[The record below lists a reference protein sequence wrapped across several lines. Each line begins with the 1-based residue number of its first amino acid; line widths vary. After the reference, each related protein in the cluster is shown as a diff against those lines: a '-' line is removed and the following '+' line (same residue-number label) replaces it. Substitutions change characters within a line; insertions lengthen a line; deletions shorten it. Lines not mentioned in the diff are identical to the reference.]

1 MSLQPLRAVLS
12 EKGRL
17 HIRFLTQEAPIA
29 HSALLL
35 DKEAEPNKV
44 SHSFLTA
51 LNKVNYFKSKL
62 CLQTCFLHYGT
73 HPAPHQALSN
83 SPECTTQSTV
93 TKMKGNSSKDGKQNK
108 EHFLKSSLGTVTWP
122 SELWHLASGMHIQ
135 RNKEIKR

>member
-51 LNKVNYFKSKL
+51 QNKVNYFKSKA
-62 CLQTCFLHYGT
+62 TGT
-73 HPAPHQALSN
+73 LSADLFP
-83 SPECTTQSTV
+83 SLRYPPCSTPGTQ
-93 TKMKGNSSKDGKQNK
+93 
-108 EHFLKSSLGTVTWP
+108 
-122 SELWHLASGMHIQ
+122 
-135 RNKEIKR
+135 